1 MTRKVLLDTNML
13 IGALEPEPGNDAHAR
28 AKAELAR
35 LVADTD
41 VKLAIT
47 PLIRYEV
54 LRGVRRVSSDKME
67 EALNSFQE
75 FEVRGAEARRA
86 AELYRLAKN
95 KGMDLSK
102 RSFDLFHCVCAE
114 ANGLEILAQDGDIPK
129 IQQLIQDSK
138 NSNAQTY

>member
-13 IGALEPEPGNDAHAR
+13 IGALEPEPGNEEHVK
-28 AKAELAR
+28 AKQQLAS
-35 LVADTD
+35 LLSDES

-54 LRGVRRVSSDKME
+54 LRGVRRVSLEEME
-67 EALNSFQE
+67 KNLNGFHE
-75 FEVRGAEARRA
+75 FEVRGVEASRA
-86 AELYRLAKN
+86 AKLFRLAKG
-95 KGMDLSK
+95 KGLDFLNK

-129 IQQLIQDSK
+129 INQLIQDSK
-138 NSNAQTY
+138 